1 MTVSH
6 SVAPPPAV
14 NKPPVA
20 DAGPDQTVASGAT
33 VTLDGSGS
41 RDDDGTITHAWE
53 RTDGTSTASVPL
65 SSATAIKP
73 TFTADTLAAG
83 AADVTHIFTLTVTD
97 DDDATDKDTVTV
109 TVLAPLAA
117 EAGPDKTVAAGEMV
131 QLEGSGTASDSNRT
145 VTYLWTRIGGDGDDT
160 VAPSDPTAL
169 QPTVTA
175 EMLSPGDV
183 DVTHIFT
190 LTVMDDQSSTP
201 KTDTV
206 EITVVS
212 DFADP
217 VADAGPDQPAIASGA
232 TVTLDGSGSKP
243 DFRRTLAYSWAR
255 MGGTGGSVTL
265 TGATT
270 ERPTFVAETLT
281 ACDADATYVFMLTVT
296 DSAGDTDNA
305 TVTITVEAPKVYR
318 VANAGR
324 DQEVDSGALV
334 TLDGSASSDCD
345 DDIFLVSHAWARTGG
360 TPGGSATLSSTSAIK
375 PTFTAD
381 TLAAGAAD
389 VTHIFTLTVTDNEGL
404 IDTDTVTITVKA
416 PDAVTNAPPVANA
429 GPDQRVGSG
438 TPVTLNGSGSSDSDG
453 TITYA
458 WARTGGTGGEV
469 TLSNAS
475 AARPTFT
482 ADTLAPGDPDVTHV
496 FSLTVTDDDGARA
509 TDSVTI
515 TVTTVLVDILLET
528 SKLTVQEGGTGIY
541 RVRLSRS
548 PRQ

>member
-41 RDDDGTITHAWE
+41 RDDDGTITYAWE

-73 TFTADTLAAG
+73 TF
-83 AADVTHIFTLTVTD
+83 
-97 DDDATDKDTVTV
+97 K
-109 TVLAPLAA
+109 
-117 EAGPDKTVAAGEMV
+117 
-131 QLEGSGTASDSNRT
+131 
-145 VTYLWTRIGGDGDDT
+145 
-160 VAPSDPTAL
+160 
-169 QPTVTA
+169 
-175 EMLSPGDV
+175 
-183 DVTHIFT
+183 
-190 LTVMDDQSSTP
+190 
-201 KTDTV
+201 
-206 EITVVS
+206 
-212 DFADP
+212 
-217 VADAGPDQPAIASGA
+217 
-232 TVTLDGSGSKP
+232 
-243 DFRRTLAYSWAR
+243 
-255 MGGTGGSVTL
+255 
-265 TGATT
+265 
-270 ERPTFVAETLT
+270 
-281 ACDADATYVFMLTVT
+281 
-296 DSAGDTDNA
+296 
-305 TVTITVEAPKVYR
+305 
-318 VANAGR
+318 
-324 DQEVDSGALV
+324 
-334 TLDGSASSDCD
+334 
-345 DDIFLVSHAWARTGG
+345 
-360 TPGGSATLSSTSAIK
+360 
-375 PTFTAD
+375 AD

-389 VTHIFTLTVTDNEGL
+389 VTHIFTLTVTDNEGS
-404 IDTDTVTITVKA
+404 IDTDMVTITVKA

-438 TPVTLNGSGSSDSDG
+438 TPVALNGSGSSDSDG

-515 TVTTVLVDILLET
+515 TVTTVLVDILFET